1 MCLFVLWHFGS
12 KNEESGQAGEPG
24 RDEGRGQVA
33 SVGGLSASR
42 LGSATGPAPT
52 HPQFE
57 PKGVFSKM

>member
-1 MCLFVLWHFGS
+1 MCLVVLWHFGS
-12 KNEESGQAGEPG
+12 KNEGRGQAGEPG
-24 RDEGRGQVA
+24 RDEGGGQVT

-42 LGSATGPAPT
+42 LGSATGPAPM